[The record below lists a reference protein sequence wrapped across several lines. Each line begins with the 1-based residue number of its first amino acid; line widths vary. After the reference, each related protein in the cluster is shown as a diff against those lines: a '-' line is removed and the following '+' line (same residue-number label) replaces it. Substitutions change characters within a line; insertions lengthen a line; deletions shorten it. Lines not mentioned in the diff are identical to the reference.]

1 MARLMPVTA
10 AISFGEH
17 RPLQAS
23 PWRSCEGLT
32 GLWAD
37 RHHSSFH
44 ADPKRLKKFART
56 KDETWIATL
65 VRFFIRQEDSPIT
78 QYYED

>member
-1 MARLMPVTA
+1 MRRAVRY
-10 AISFGEH
+10 
-17 RPLQAS
+17 
-23 PWRSCEGLT
+23 CESSSLELALT
-32 GLWAD
+32 TFL
-37 RHHSSFH
+37 
-44 ADPKRLKKFART
+44 ADPRRLKKFART